1 MRVER
6 GNECDHGS
14 KRNKE
19 IIQQRKQKA
28 EMQSEMHTIRSQPK
42 HKEKTIVAQFI

>member
-1 MRVER
+1 MIVER
-6 GNECDHGS
+6 GSECDHGS

-19 IIQQRKQKA
+19 IIQERKQKV
-28 EMQSEMHTIRSQPK
+28 EIQLEMHTTRSQPK